1 MYDNL
6 SISTKS
12 LLIQICWTSSLAST
26 VLTEHI
32 VRIELCMKKY
42 SWPFMKASISALS
55 SGRPTPLMTSSRCF
69 HVGETELRPAHHW
82 DINFSTYSSDWLC
95 GSGGVTPDR
104 LASWE
109 TWLARTDTI
118 WIPITASSLVRSSDK
133 NLLSGENRDT
143 TERNKKPEIHAT
155 PG

>member
-1 MYDNL
+1 MA
-6 SISTKS
+6 S
-12 LLIQICWTSSLAST
+12 LLAMIERTVSSPMRS
-26 VLTEHI
+26 
-32 VRIELCMKKY
+32 ELSMKC
-42 SWPFMKASISALS
+42 SWPFMKASISSLS

-82 DINFSTYSSDWLC
+82 DINLSTYSSDWLC
-95 GSGGVTPDR
+95 GCGNGVTPDR

-118 WIPITASSLVRSSDK
+118 WTPITASSLVRSSDK

-143 TERNKKPEIHAT
+143 ADREKQETRNTWHTSRYSTEQSSHKI
-155 PG
+155 